1 MRTTVLGASGLALA
15 ACGGNSSRNQ
25 AYRVDRI
32 SYGPDPNQVAELNL
46 ALLPSRRPV
55 AVLVHGGYWRGG
67 FTRSE
72 MDDLSQDL
80 ARLGYATWNLDYRR
94 VGDPGGGWP
103 GTFTDVATAVDML
116 ADLAP
121 GNNLDLTRVVFI
133 GHSAGA
139 TLALWAASRGR
150 ARPGQPGGP
159 AKVTPKAVVSLSG
172 VVDLVASAQSTA
184 GGNAPELRDATIA
197 LMGGTPTSVPDRY
210 AAASPLALL
219 PLGLP
224 QLLLHGSKDD
234 RVPIEQSR
242 AYVSTAAKAS
252 DNAKLIEQPN
262 ADHFDVVRSNKASW
276 DAVVG
281 WLATNVGDP
290 LA

>member
-1 MRTTVLGASGLALA
+1 MRTTVFGAGGLALA
-15 ACGGNSSRNQ
+15 ACSGNAARNQ

-32 SYGPDPNQVAELNL
+32 PYGADPNQIAELNL

-55 AVLVHGGYWRGG
+55 AVLIHGGYWREG

-103 GTFTDVATAVDML
+103 GTFTDVATAIDKL
-116 ADLAP
+116 AELAP
-121 GNNLDLTRVVFI
+121 ENNLDLSRVVFI
-133 GHSAGA
+133 GHSAGG
-139 TLALWAASRGR
+139 TLALWAASRGQGGS
-150 ARPGQPGGP
+150 GQPGGP
-159 AKVTPKAVVSLSG
+159 PKVLPKAVVSLSG
-172 VVDLVASAQSTA
+172 VVDLVSAAQSTA
-184 GGNAPELRDATIA
+184 DGNAPELRDATIA
-197 LMGGTPTSVPDRY
+197 VMGGTPSSVPDRY
-210 AAASPLALL
+210 AAVSPLARL
-219 PLGLP
+219 PLKVP

-242 AYVSTAAKAS
+242 AYVSAAAKLG
-252 DNAKLIEQPN
+252 DNTKLIEQPN

-276 DAVVG
+276 DAVVS
-281 WLATNVGDP
+281 WLATYVGDP